1 MHFTSPS
8 SLSRIYLPLFTLIV
22 VIVVASGFGFADDS
36 EPRGNIDITHGPVL
50 QAPGLNEITVT
61 WHTSREAISEVRYGE
76 GDELDKRAVAS
87 TVGLIPNNST
97 CQAVRLTGLTPG
109 KTIRYQLVSKAF
121 RGYKN
126 PYMPMFGKTVESEI
140 FTYTHLDPAKE
151 KFSFVMW
158 NDIHDDCERLEAMF
172 KDVDWEG
179 VDFVVMNGDI
189 VNDFISEKQ
198 FFDAFYDACARQ
210 FGSSIPMVFVRGNH
224 ETRGPWARRYFDY
237 VPAVDGRSYY
247 AFSHGG
253 VYVLALDSG
262 EDKVDD
268 HREYAGLVDF
278 VRFRDEETAWLLDEL
293 KRDACKEARYRVVIS
308 HQPCATSEK
317 DWFGSQEVRRLWRDP
332 INETGAHLWL
342 SGHTHRF
349 SWCKPGEDGDN
360 HFHLMTNPTD
370 GTVRVDV
377 SPEAMQITVIR
388 KGGEIIHKET
398 ISP

>member
-1 MHFTSPS
+1 MTFSTSS
-8 SLSRIYLPLFTLIV
+8 SFSRILSPALILLTLL
-22 VIVVASGFGFADDS
+22 ALTSACGLAQS
-36 EPRGNIDITHGPVL
+36 TEPRGSIEITHGPVL
-50 QAPGLNEITVT
+50 QLPGLNEITVT
-61 WHTSREAISEVRYGE
+61 WHTSRNAVSEVRYGE
-76 GDELDKRAVAS
+76 GETLDKRAVAS
-87 TVGLIPNNST
+87 TLGLIPNEST

-121 RGYKN
+121 RGYKT
-126 PYMPMFGKTVESEI
+126 PYVPIFGQTVESEI
-140 FTYTHLDPAKE
+140 FSYTHLDPAKE
-151 KFSFVMW
+151 NFSFVMW

-172 KDVDWEG
+172 QDVDWDTI
-179 VDFVVMNGDI
+179 DFVVLNGDI
-189 VNDFISEKQ
+189 VNDFISDKQ

-224 ETRGPWARRYFDY
+224 ETRGPWARRFFEYI
-237 VPAVDGRSYY
+237 PGVDGRSYY
-247 AFSHGG
+247 AFTHGN
-253 VYVLALDSG
+253 VYFLALDSG

-278 VRFRDEETAWLLDEL
+278 VHFRDEQTKWLLEEL
-293 KRDACKEARYRVVIS
+293 KSDACKNARFRVVIT
-308 HQPCATSEK
+308 HQPSATSAE
-317 DWFGSQEVRRLWRDP
+317 DWFGSQEVRRLWRDA
-332 INETGAHLWL
+332 INEKGAHLWL

-377 SPEAMQITVIR
+377 SPDTMQVTVIR
-388 KGGEIIHKET
+388 KGGEIIHEET